1 MFNYLLIVI
10 ALLTLS
16 CSGTVKEEKP
26 ATTAEPA
33 KEAPKP
39 AKEAAPTT
47 VIPKE
52 HKNQLA
58 PLSIAVSMEKATG

>member
-1 MFNYLLIVI
+1 MFKYILIAT

-26 ATTAEPA
+26 ATTVEPA
-33 KEAPKP
+33 KKALKTAKKVAP
-39 AKEAAPTT
+39 
-47 VIPKE
+47 IPLE

-58 PLSIAVSMEKATG
+58 PLSIAV